1 MHILVEHRVPLILWS
16 TYQYVAVLVLLHVVH
31 IRAYL
36 YMKYMYSR
44 SSYVLFVTC
53 NVYMYIVKL
62 VEHRVRVFLWSTY
75 QYVPVAVLAEPVDDL
90 KSSYV
95 HVLFVTCN
103 VYMYIVKLV
112 EHRVRVF
119 LWSTYQYVPVAVLA
133 EPVDDQAAGHKVPW
147 PPAHKVPWPPAHKV
161 PCYSID
167 VPGG

>member
-36 YMKYMYSR
+36 YMKYTYMYSR
-44 SSYVLFVTC
+44 SSY
-53 NVYMYIVKL
+53 
-62 VEHRVRVFLWSTY
+62 
-75 QYVPVAVLAEPVDDL
+75 
-90 KSSYV
+90 
-95 HVLFVTCN
+95 VLFVTCN

>member
-16 TYQYVAVLVLLHVVH
+16 AYQYVAVLVLLHVVH

-75 QYVPVAVLAEPVDDL
+75 QYVPVAVLAEPVDD
-90 KSSYV
+90 
-95 HVLFVTCN
+95 
-103 VYMYIVKLV
+103 
-112 EHRVRVF
+112 
-119 LWSTYQYVPVAVLA
+119 
-133 EPVDDQAAGHKVPW
+133 QAAGHKVPW
-147 PPAHKVPWPPAHKV
+147 PPAHKVP
-161 PCYSID
+161 CYSI
-167 VPGG
+167 VGRRRQYR

>member
-16 TYQYVAVLVLLHVVH
+16 AYQYVAVLVLLHVVH

-62 VEHRVRVFLWSTY
+62 VEHRVPVSSWSAY
-75 QYVPVAVLAEPVDDL
+75 QY
-90 KSSYV
+90 
-95 HVLFVTCN
+95 
-103 VYMYIVKLV
+103 
-112 EHRVRVF
+112 
-119 LWSTYQYVPVAVLA
+119 VAVLA

-147 PPAHKVPWPPAHKV
+147 PPAHKVP
-161 PCYSID
+161 CYSTCARW
-167 VPGG
+167 VGGGSTGSHIQYYR